1 MGWGG
6 WVGRKRQEAGYVKGK
21 LLNIK
26 INIPP
31 LSPALLQRSSLLA
44 GLEKNLAVKEG
55 FTRQLTLLSAPA
67 GFGKTTLAR
76 SWLSGK
82 EARCAWYSLD
92 DNDNER
98 ERFWLY
104 LVSSLQMVEPG
115 LGKGTLEMLRTTAL
129 ESELAVGSSSLL
141 APLLNELFA
150 LKEPLFLVLDDYHAI
165 NDTRIQQ
172 DMVFFIENLPPMIHL
187 VVTTRSEPPW
197 PLARWRAREKMTEVR
212 QKALRFTLEETGQLF
227 AGVKELQLSDSQV
240 EALHRKTE
248 GWITGLQLAAISLVN
263 SSSATEF
270 IHNFTG
276 SHRHVFLYLSEEVF
290 QQQPETVREFLLK
303 TSIFKRFS
311 APLCDFVTGR
321 EDSAAMLAELDRKNL
336 FLIPLDDEGCWYRYH
351 PLFADLL
358 SHQLK
363 KTYPEMERDLHEK
376 TAQWYQDKNEPGEAI
391 RHALLGENRSMA
403 ADILS
408 QSLEELVI
416 NEGSNLVQE
425 CLNSFSP
432 DLLRQYPDLAIH
444 KAWLH
449 LIHEGLEEAGE
460 MIQLAEGVFDSEARR
475 RNFNGQLAVVK
486 AYYNIFAHN
495 FPRAQEYA
503 ETALE
508 LLPPDNN
515 YWRYK
520 VGVILGDARLFSGN
534 PKDAYRYYLGAHHE
548 NQAYGNTFLTLSTGF
563 KVATTL
569 YYLGKLAEAEKM
581 TRELLGIAKEKGL
594 SGLSRIGL
602 LWTLLGDYRRETGH
616 MEEAK
621 RCLERGLHLSET
633 EKPAHGW
640 NYLYHIAY
648 FYSNEQVN
656 QALVA
661 VNQLEKLHRDVVL
674 PTFIILPLTAWK
686 ALLYLKMGSPEEA
699 GDLLARAGITAGAT
713 IQGGQERCYLALA
726 GVMAA
731 SGSAPAPDRERYTRA
746 GELLNSIEQMAA
758 RGKNQKLLIE
768 TLLAKARLFQRSS
781 QEERAETELE
791 KALQAGCRAGYFQ
804 VYLDEKMGLAPV
816 YARLLRGESPS
827 ALTAAPELAEFA
839 RRIYSQM
846 PADEE
851 QASLKSAQENTDQKA
866 ADQKA
871 GKAARERKLEAVGAD
886 EPHYQEL
893 IEDLSPREL
902 EILELFSQGF
912 SNKQIAGKIYLSP
925 GTVKWHASN
934 IYGKLGV
941 KGKLQAVAIARKMQ
955 LIS

>member
-1 MGWGG
+1 M
-6 WVGRKRQEAGYVKGK
+6 KGK

-44 GLEKNLAVKEG
+44 GLENNLAVKEG
-55 FTRQLTLLSAPA
+55 FTRQLTLFSAPA

-82 EARCAWYSLD
+82 EARSAWYSLD
-92 DNDNER
+92 EGDNER

-104 LVSSLQMVEPG
+104 LVSSLQMVEPD

-150 LKEPLFLVLDDYHAI
+150 LQEPLFLVLDDYHAI

-172 DMVFFIENLPPMIHL
+172 DLVFFIENLPPMIHL

-212 QKALRFTLEETGQLF
+212 QKDLRFTLEETGCLF

-248 GWITGLQLAAISLVN
+248 GWITGLQLAAISLSDNPHTADFIN
-263 SSSATEF
+263 S
-270 IHNFTG
+270 FTG

-290 QQQPETVREFLLK
+290 QRQPETVRDFLLQ

-321 EDSAAMLAELDRKNL
+321 EDSATLLNELDRKNL
-336 FLIPLDDEGCWYRYH
+336 FLIALDEEGLWYRYH

-358 SHQLK
+358 LHQLK
-363 KTYPEMERDLHEK
+363 KTHPAMERNLHEK
-376 TAQWYQDKNEPGEAI
+376 AAQWFRDNNEPGEAI
-391 RHALLGENRSMA
+391 RHAQLGENKSMA

-416 NEGSNLVQE
+416 NEGSSLVQE
-425 CLNSFSP
+425 CLNSFSF

-444 KAWLH
+444 KAWFH
-449 LIHEGLEEAGE
+449 LIYEGREDAGE
-460 MIQLAEGVFDSEARR
+460 IIQLAETLDNDKDKDEVFEDETRCRS
-475 RNFNGQLAVVK
+475 FHGQLAVVK

-508 LLPPDNN
+508 LLPSDNN

-569 YYLGKLAEAEKM
+569 YYLGKLGEAEKM
-581 TRELLGIAKEKGL
+581 TREMLGIAKEKGL

-621 RCLERGLHLSET
+621 RCLERGLYLSET

-640 NYLYHIAY
+640 NYLYKIAY

-656 QALVA
+656 QAVVA

-674 PTFIILPLTAWK
+674 PNFIILPLTAWK
-686 ALLYLKMGSPEEA
+686 TLLYLNMGSLEEA
-699 GDLLARAGITAGAT
+699 GEVLARAGITEGAE

-726 GVMAA
+726 ELIAA
-731 SGSAPAPDRERYTRA
+731 SNRASASERYARA
-746 GELLNSIEQMAA
+746 GKLLDNIEQMAA

-781 QEERAETELE
+781 QGEKAETELE
-791 KALQAGCRAGYFQ
+791 KALKAGCRAGYFQ

-816 YARLLRGESPS
+816 YARLLSDENPR
-827 ALTAAPELAEFA
+827 ALTAPPELAEFA
-839 RRIYSQM
+839 RSIYSQM
-846 PADEE
+846 PAAEE
-851 QASLKSAQENTDQKA
+851 QATAEEGFSQGDGGNKA
-866 ADQKA
+866 TGHGPK
-871 GKAARERKLEAVGAD
+871 KAARESAREKILEAVGAD

-893 IEDLSPREL
+893 IEDLSSREL
-902 EILELFSQGF
+902 EILELFSQGL

-941 KGKLQAVAIARKMQ
+941 KGKLQAVAVARKMK

>member
-1 MGWGG
+1 M
-6 WVGRKRQEAGYVKGK
+6 KGNI
-21 LLNIK
+21 LNIK

-31 LSPALLQRSSLLA
+31 LSPALLQRSFLLA

-55 FTRQLTLLSAPA
+55 FSRRLTLLSAPA

-82 EARCAWYSLD
+82 EARSAWYSLD
-92 DNDNER
+92 DDDNER

-104 LVSSLQMVEPG
+104 LVSSLQMVEPD
-115 LGKGTLEMLRTTAL
+115 LGKGTQEMLHTTAL
-129 ESELAVGSSSLL
+129 GSELAVSSSSLL

-150 LKEPLFLVLDDYHAI
+150 LKEPLFLVLDDYHSI
-165 NDTRIQQ
+165 NDPRIHH
-172 DMVFFIENLPPMIHL
+172 DMGFFIENLPPMIHL

-212 QKALRFTLEETGQLF
+212 QKDLRFTLEETGRLF

-248 GWITGLQLAAISLVN
+248 GWITGLQLAAISLSDNPHTADFIN
-263 SSSATEF
+263 S
-270 IHNFTG
+270 FTG

-290 QQQPETVREFLLK
+290 QQQPETVRDFLLQ

-311 APLCDFVTGR
+311 AALCDFVTGR
-321 EDSAAMLAELDRKNL
+321 EDSATLLAELDRKNL
-336 FLIPLDDEGCWYRYH
+336 FLIALDEEGLWYRYH

-358 SHQLK
+358 LHQLK
-363 KTYPEMERDLHEK
+363 KTHPAMERNLHEK
-376 TAQWYQDKNEPGEAI
+376 AAQWYQEENEPGEAI

-403 ADILS
+403 ADILNG
-408 QSLEELVI
+408 SLEELVI

-425 CLNSFSP
+425 CLNSFSS
-432 DLLRQYPDLAIH
+432 DLLRLHPELAIH

-449 LIHEGLEEAGE
+449 LIHEGREDAKEIIE
-460 MIQLAEGVFDSEARR
+460 LAETMGKDGVFDNEAGRR
-475 RNFNGQLAVVK
+475 RYKGQLAVVK

-503 ETALE
+503 KTALE
-508 LLPPDNN
+508 LLPLDKN
-515 YWRYK
+515 YWRSK

-534 PKDAYRYYLGAHHE
+534 PKDAYRFYLGAHHE

-569 YYLGKLAEAEKM
+569 YYLGKLGEAEKM

-640 NYLYHIAY
+640 NCLYKIAY

-661 VNQLEKLHRDVVL
+661 VNQLEKLHREVVL
-674 PTFIILPLTAWK
+674 PNFIILPLTAWK
-686 ALLYLKMGSPEEA
+686 ALLYLKIDSPAEA
-699 GDLLARAGITAGAT
+699 GDLLAHAGITEGEE

-726 GVMAA
+726 ELMVA
-731 SGSAPAPDRERYTRA
+731 SNRASASERYTRA
-746 GELLNSIEQMAA
+746 GKLLDNIEQMAA

-791 KALQAGCRAGYFQ
+791 KALRAGCRAGYFQ

-816 YARLLRGESPS
+816 YARLLGNEDPD
-827 ALTAAPELAEFA
+827 AFTASPELAEFA
-839 RRIYSQM
+839 HSIYSQM
-846 PADEE
+846 PAAEE
-851 QASLKSAQENTDQKA
+851 QATVEERFFQGDGGKKA
-866 ADQKA
+866 TGHAKK
-871 GKAARERKLEAVGAD
+871 KAARESAREKILEAMGAG

-902 EILELFSQGF
+902 EILELFSQGL

-941 KGKLQAVAIARKMQ
+941 KGKLQAVALARKMK

>member
-1 MGWGG
+1 M
-6 WVGRKRQEAGYVKGK
+6 KGK
-21 LLNIK
+21 LLSIK
-26 INIPP
+26 IHLPP
-31 LSPALLQRSSLLA
+31 LNPALLQRSSLLA
-44 GLEKNLAVKEG
+44 GLENNLAVKEG
-55 FTRQLTLLSAPA
+55 FARQLTLLSAPA

-92 DNDNER
+92 EDDNER

-104 LVSSLQMVEPG
+104 LVSSLQMVEPD
-115 LGKGTLEMLRTTAL
+115 LGEGTLEMLRTTAL
-129 ESELAVGSSSLL
+129 ESELAVDSSSLL
-141 APLLNELFA
+141 LPLLNELFT
-150 LKEPLFLVLDDYHAI
+150 LKEPVFLVLDDYHSI
-165 NDTRIQQ
+165 NETRIQQ
-172 DMVFFIENLPPMIHL
+172 DMVFFIENLPPMLHL
-187 VVTTRSEPPW
+187 VATTRSEPPW
-197 PLARWRAREKMTEVR
+197 PLVRWRARGKMTEVR
-212 QKALRFTLEETGQLF
+212 QKALRFTLEETGQLL

-248 GWITGLQLAAISLVN
+248 GWITGLQLAAVSLAH
-263 SSSATEF
+263 SSSAADF
-270 IHNFTG
+270 IQNFTG
-276 SHRHVFLYLSEEVF
+276 SHRHVFQYLSEEVF
-290 QQQPETVREFLLK
+290 QQQPETVRAFLLQ
-303 TSIFKRFS
+303 TSIFKRFT

-321 EDSAAMLAELDRKNL
+321 EDSAAMLDELYRKNL
-336 FLIPLDDEGCWYRYH
+336 FLIALDDEGCWYRYH
-351 PLFADLL
+351 PLFIDLL
-358 SHQLK
+358 LHQLR
-363 KTYPEMERDLHEK
+363 KTHPEMERDLHEK
-376 TAQWYQDKNEPGEAI
+376 AAQWYQERNEPGEAI
-391 RHALLGENRSMA
+391 RHALRSHNRSMVA
-403 ADILS
+403 EILS

-425 CLNSFSP
+425 CLNTISP
-432 DLLRQYPDLAIH
+432 DILQQYPDLAIH

-449 LIHEGLEEAGE
+449 LIHEGREEAGE
-460 MIQLAEGVFDSEARR
+460 IIRLAETMDAEGVFASEARR
-475 RNFNGQLAVVK
+475 SDYLGQLAVVK
-486 AYYNIFAHN
+486 AYDNIFAHD

-508 LLPPDNN
+508 LLPPENN

-520 VGVILGDARLFSGN
+520 VGVILGDSRLFSGN
-534 PKDAYRYYLGAHHE
+534 PKEAYRYYLGAHHE
-548 NQAYGNTFLTLSTGF
+548 NKAYGNTFLTLSTGF

-569 YYLGKLAEAEKM
+569 YYLGKLAEAERM

-594 SGLSRIGL
+594 SGQSRTGL
-602 LWTLLGDYRRETGH
+602 LWTLLGDYCRETGQ

-640 NYLYHIAY
+640 NYLYKIAY
-648 FYSNEQVN
+648 FYSNEQFN

-686 ALLYLKMGSPEEA
+686 ALLYLKTGSPDEA
-699 GDLLARAGITAGAT
+699 GDLLASAGIREGAE

-726 GVMAA
+726 ELMASSN
-731 SGSAPAPDRERYTRA
+731 SGHYPRVGA
-746 GELLNSIEQMAA
+746 LLDTIVQMAG

-768 TLLAKARLFQRSS
+768 TLLAKARLCQSND
-781 QEERAETELE
+781 QEERAAAELE

-804 VYLDEKMGLAPV
+804 VYLDEKKKLAPV
-816 YARLLRGESPS
+816 YARLLGTAAAGP
-827 ALTAAPELAEFA
+827 LTASPELAEFA
-839 RRIYSQM
+839 RRIYGRFPAGDKEALLESAQDN
-846 PADEE
+846 ADE
-851 QASLKSAQENTDQKA
+851 KV
-866 ADQKA
+866 ADDKE
-871 GKAARERKLEAVGAD
+871 GKAARERKREAVETV

-902 EILELFSQGF
+902 EILELFSQGL

-941 KGKLQAVAIARKMQ
+941 KGKLQAVAMARKMK